1 MEVHYSMVSFGF
13 AGYQGQIQNHTI
25 TFDLPGNIDTSKWH
39 DVDYK
44 IPFGSSITFG
54 DITGDHGV
62 FTISGNGES
71 ETYNVVFM
79 KQEKRKGSYT
89 LLSPTDRTD
98 HEVRINTKI
107 VPNSDTVKSVS
118 IVYYEDKDKVSRVG
132 LPNSGG
138 SMVITG
144 IQNMDNFEY
153 YMEVETQDGVY
164 KTSPHRVTASSE
176 KKDVKSKWKKENDRW
191 QYQDDN
197 GDIIKDRWKEIN
209 SIWYYFDEKGN
220 MLSNQWLQQGDKWY
234 FLQENGAMFRGAQM
248 DKDGVSYIFT
258 PEGYVLSD
266 TWITDGHGDWQYA
279 LPDSKGLAKDT
290 TIGKYRFQGTKL
302 VP

>member
-1 MEVHYSMVSFGF
+1 
-13 AGYQGQIQNHTI
+13 
-25 TFDLPGNIDTSKWH
+25 
-39 DVDYK
+39 
-44 IPFGSSITFG
+44 
-54 DITGDHGV
+54 
-62 FTISGNGES
+62 
-71 ETYNVVFM
+71 
-79 KQEKRKGSYT
+79 
-89 LLSPTDRTD
+89 
-98 HEVRINTKI
+98 
-107 VPNSDTVKSVS
+107 
-118 IVYYEDKDKVSRVG
+118 
-132 LPNSGG
+132 
-138 SMVITG
+138 
-144 IQNMDNFEY
+144 MDNFEY

-176 KKDVKSKWKKENDRW
+176 KKDVKPKWKKENNRW

-266 TWITDGHGDWQYA
+266 TWITDGYGDWQYA